1 MIRTTVYGKEGCFAC
16 KMALKWLM
24 TNGYRPSYVDME
36 DDPDARERFTG
47 TGVRSLPV
55 VMFDD
60 DGRLIRQVE
69 GFQPDLYKQIKPTQ
83 GE

>member
-1 MIRTTVYGKEGCFAC
+1 MINTTVYGREGCFAC

-24 TNGYRPSYVDME
+24 ANGYQPAYVDLE
-36 DDPDARERFTG
+36 DDPDTREWFAV

-55 VMFDD
+55 VVFDD
-60 DGRLIRQVE
+60 GGRLIRRVE
-69 GFQPDLYKQIKPTQ
+69 GFQPDVYKQIKPAI

>member
-24 TNGYRPSYVDME
+24 ANGYQPAYVDLE
-36 DDPDARERFTG
+36 DDPDSRERFTLA
-47 TGVRSLPV
+47 GVRSLPV
-55 VMFDD
+55 ITFDD
-60 DGRLIRQVE
+60 GERLIRQIE
-69 GFQPDLYKQIKPTQ
+69 GFQPDLYRQIKPTR